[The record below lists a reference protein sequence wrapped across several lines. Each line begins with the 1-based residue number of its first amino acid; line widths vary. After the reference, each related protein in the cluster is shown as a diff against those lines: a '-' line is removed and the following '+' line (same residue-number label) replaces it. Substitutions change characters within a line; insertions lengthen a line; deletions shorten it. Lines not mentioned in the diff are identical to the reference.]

1 MVPAFFVFLDKMPL
15 TPNGKINRRALPAPD
30 QAQVQTETIYE
41 PPVSETERC
50 LAQMWQTLL
59 AVEQVGLNDHFFHL
73 GGHSLLA
80 TQLVSAIRSE
90 LNVELSLLT
99 IFDIPTLGALAQHVS
114 NKLIADV
121 ADDDLAVMLQE
132 LESLSE
138 EEIEMLL
145 AQE

>member
-1 MVPAFFVFLDKMPL
+1 
-15 TPNGKINRRALPAPD
+15 
-30 QAQVQTETIYE
+30 
-41 PPVSETERC
+41 RC
-50 LAQMWQTLL
+50 LAQIWQTLL
-59 AVEQVGLNDHFFHL
+59 SIEQVGLNDHFFHL

-80 TQLVSAIRSE
+80 TQLVSAIRSD

-99 IFDIPTLGALAQHVS
+99 IFDMPTLGALATHVS
-114 NKLIADV
+114 DKLIDDV
-121 ADDDLAVMLQE
+121 ADDELAAMLQD